1 MCACVCVCVCLES
14 ESIKEKNTVVFVCE
28 SECVR
33 MRERVERQ
41 YEKNASFLNKSE
53 GWKKTKRIKRKALKD
68 SEQPKEV
75 IDSFF
80 S

>member
-1 MCACVCVCVCLES
+1 
-14 ESIKEKNTVVFVCE
+14 
-28 SECVR
+28 

-41 YEKNASFLNKSE
+41 YEKNESFLNKSE
-53 GWKKTKRIKRKALKD
+53 GWKKTKRIKIKALKD